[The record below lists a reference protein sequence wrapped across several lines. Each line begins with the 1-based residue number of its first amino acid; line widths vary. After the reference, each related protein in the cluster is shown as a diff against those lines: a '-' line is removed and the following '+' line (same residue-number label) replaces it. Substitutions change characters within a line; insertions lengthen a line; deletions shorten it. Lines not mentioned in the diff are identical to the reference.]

1 MKLAEVFERVVGRDA
16 QVEFL
21 AYDDSRAGP
30 AGADITVNINSP
42 YAISY
47 LVHAPG
53 PLGLARAYV
62 AGHLDIT
69 GDMYTGL
76 SRMQSA
82 MGELTWSDKRT
93 LLRGIVG

>member
-30 AGADITVNINSP
+30 SGADITVDVRSP

-53 PLGLARAYV
+53 AIGLARAYV
-62 AGHLDIT
+62 SGHLDIN
-69 GDMYTGL
+69 GDMYTAL
-76 SRMQSA
+76 FRMHCVPVV
-82 MGELTWSDKRT
+82 L
-93 LLRGIVG
+93 VV

>member
-1 MKLAEVFERVVGRDA
+1 MQLAELFERVVGRDA

-30 AGADITVNINSP
+30 AGADITVNIKSP

-53 PLGLARAYV
+53 AIGLARAYV
-62 AGHLDIT
+62 SGYLDVT
-69 GDMYTGL
+69 GDMYTAL
-76 SRMQSA
+76 YRMQSA
-82 MGELTWSDKRT
+82 MGEMSWSDKRT
-93 LLRGIVG
+93 LLQNIL